1 MKIPFNRPYFT
12 GNEIQTIIK
21 AAMAG
26 QVSGNGLYTKK
37 CHRFFEKKYGFQKA
51 LLTTSC
57 TDALEMAAVLCELEP
72 GDEIISPAYTFV
84 STPNAFALHRA
95 KIVFADS
102 LDDHPNIDPEKIEEL
117 ITEKTRAITLVH
129 YGGVA
134 CDMDRIMEIANK
146 HRLLVV
152 EDAAH
157 AIDSYYK
164 GKVLGS
170 IGHFGTFSFHETKN
184 IIAGEGGMLVVN
196 DEQFAGRAEIIWE
209 KGTNRAAFHRGEVKK
224 YEWVDIGSSYLPSD
238 VMAATLHAQLM
249 AIKGIQNKRKEI
261 WNTYYSKLKPLADKG
276 KIQIPETPS
285 YATNSGNM
293 FYIVTKSL
301 EERTKLIKH
310 LNRNNIHAVF
320 HYLPLHTSPY
330 YKDKHDG
337 RLLPNAIRFSECIVR
352 LPFYFELGARD
363 INFIVGKIESFYG

>member
-26 QVSGNGLYTKK
+26 QVSGNGLYTRK
-37 CHRFFEKKYGFQKA
+37 CHRFFEKKFGFHKV

-57 TDALEMAAVLCELEP
+57 TDALEMSAVLCGLEP
-72 GDEIISPAYTFV
+72 GDEVISPAYTFV

-102 LDDHPNIDPEKIEEL
+102 YDYHPNIDPDKLEEL
-117 ITEKTRAITLVH
+117 ITERTRAITLVH

-146 HRLLVV
+146 HNLLVI
-152 EDAAH
+152 EDTAH

-164 GKVLGS
+164 GKTLGS
-170 IGHFGTFSFHETKN
+170 IGDFGTFSFHETKN
-184 IIAGEGGMLVVN
+184 IISGEGGMLAIN
-196 DEQFAGRAEIIWE
+196 NERFTQRAEIIWE
-209 KGTNRAAFHRGEVKK
+209 KGTNRAAFHRKEVKK
-224 YEWVDIGSSYLPSD
+224 YEWMDIGSSYLPSEM
-238 VMAATLHAQLM
+238 MAATLHAQLA
-249 AIKGIQNKRKEI
+249 AIRGIQKRRKEI
-261 WNTYYSKLKPLADKG
+261 WDDYYEKLRPLEEKG
-276 KIQIPETPS
+276 FIQLPKTPD
-285 YATNSGNM
+285 YATNNGNM
-293 FYIVTKSL
+293 FYIITKDL
-301 EERTKLIKH
+301 DERTRLLKYLG
-310 LNRNNIHAVF
+310 RNDIHAVF

-337 RLLPNAIRFSECIVR
+337 RELPNSVRFSETIVR
-352 LPFYFELGARD
+352 LPFYYELSVKD
-363 INFIVGKIESFYG
+363 INYIAGKIESFFG